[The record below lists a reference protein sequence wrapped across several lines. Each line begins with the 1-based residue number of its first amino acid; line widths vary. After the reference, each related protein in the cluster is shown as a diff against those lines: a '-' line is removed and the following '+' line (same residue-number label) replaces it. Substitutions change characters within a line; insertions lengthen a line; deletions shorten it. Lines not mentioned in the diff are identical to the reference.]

1 MIKRIFSLLMLCV
14 VCQLSFAQTVK
25 KIAVLETID
34 QENRIPHGVELS
46 VRSWMTIAIAEFEGY
61 EAYDRINVSSMLG
74 EHEFQRTGYV
84 SPESIKK
91 LGQMVGV
98 DYLLISEI
106 GYVDNINIII
116 VTRLIDITTTQV
128 VKIGNYQTATD
139 AQSISSACRALAGYL
154 FNGQSYNN
162 TVVSGREALTP
173 QTTSSSIPS
182 FKKSVPDNA
191 VDLGLSVYW
200 SDRNIGASSSK
211 DKGNEFWFEDAV
223 KAASCV
229 GNGWRLPTEEEC
241 KELINLCQWTK
252 KDNGKGWQ
260 ITGLNGNSIYLPTN
274 LLVQEEWGKGLGEY
288 WTSTQYPSGNIGFL
302 TFGIAVVEFYKR
314 VNRHG
319 RRDCRYES
327 ERRGVRLVLDK

>member
-1 MIKRIFSLLMLCV
+1 MIKKILSLVVLCV
-14 VCQLSFAQTVK
+14 ICNISYAQSVK

-34 QENRIPHGVELS
+34 QENRIPHGVELT

-106 GYVDNINIII
+106 GYVDNVNIII
-116 VTRLIDITTTQV
+116 VTRLIDISTTKV

-173 QTTSSSIPS
+173 ETSTSSVSS
-182 FKKSVPDNA
+182 FKNIPENA

-200 SDRNIGASSSK
+200 CDRNVGAFNSEEKGKLFDYSNASK
-211 DKGNEFWFEDAV
+211 TANY
-223 KAASCV
+223 V
-229 GNGWRLPTEEEC
+229 GNGWRLPTKEEVE
-241 KELINLCQWTK
+241 ELINICSWSHSAYGSTATGP
-252 KDNGKGWQ
+252 NGQSIFLPRNQQGISGW
-260 ITGLNGNSIYLPTN
+260 G
-274 LLVQEEWGKGLGEY
+274 VY
-288 WTSTQYPSGNIGFL
+288 WTSSYKSGNGVYCLEFSNFGNGLVKIGDRYDFDDQEYYS
-302 TFGIAVVEFYKR
+302 GI
-314 VNRHG
+314 
-319 RRDCRYES
+319 
-327 ERRGVRLVLDK
+327 RLVMDK